1 MLPLLHQF
9 LAHGAAFWIP
19 MGRSLLIRDRKSES
33 TGIFVSRVDVFF
45 GGLEAEECPSKNE
58 IRCGPLLGGVCF
70 GFIHWCSVYI
80 RHLYFAVPLFWVSI
94 HLVQRPI
101 INNIFVIFKKKGIAC
116 PTPEHTYLC

>member
-70 GFIHWCSVYI
+70 GFIHWCSAYI
-80 RHLYFAVPLFWVSI
+80 RRLCFVVPFFPISV
-94 HLVQRPI
+94 HLVRKLVI
-101 INNIFVIFKKKGIAC
+101 NNNIFAVKNK
-116 PTPEHTYLC
+116 